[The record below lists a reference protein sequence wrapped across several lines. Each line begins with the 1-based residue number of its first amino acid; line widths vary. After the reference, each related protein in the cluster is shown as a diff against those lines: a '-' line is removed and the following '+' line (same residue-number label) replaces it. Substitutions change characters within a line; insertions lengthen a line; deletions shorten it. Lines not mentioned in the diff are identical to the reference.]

1 MVELGGIEKGLIAA
15 ALTFAVQWL
24 LRPVAHRLNL
34 LDYPTDRKD
43 HAHPTPITGGLAM
56 VIGILVTAWATLDI
70 LDSAWIAFSLGA
82 GLLIVV
88 GLLDDKYD
96 LPWWL
101 RIGVQVIAALIMALM
116 GGVQV
121 QHLGPVFGLGDIPL
135 GALSVPFTVFATV
148 GLINAINMIDGSDGL
163 AGSLVLAALVMLVAA
178 CLYSGNDVMA
188 GRVMI
193 MVGAVAAFLW
203 FNLRFPWRPRAQVF
217 MGNAGSA
224 FLGFV
229 IAWVSFRLT
238 QNPGHPVSPVLA
250 LWLIPVPVMD
260 CIVLIVRRLRQRQ
273 SPFKADQN
281 HVHHQLRGSGF
292 TPMQNVILLTVFSL
306 LCGLAAGQALRLDI
320 PEPLLLIAFLAMC
333 VGWYWLTSRHDRTV
347 RFFTRMRQ
355 LRLLPPVKSRGPIAV
370 PGTNT
375 TQTREQTIR
384 DKAA

>member
-1 MVELGGIEKGLIAA
+1 MFELGGVGKGLMAA
-15 ALTFAVQWL
+15 ALTLVVLWL
-24 LRPVAHRLNL
+24 LQPAAHRWNL
-34 LDYPTDRKD
+34 LDYPSGRKD
-43 HAHPTPITGGLAM
+43 HAHPTPVTGGLAM
-56 VIGILVTAWATLDI
+56 GLGILVTALVTLDVQESSW
-70 LDSAWIAFSLGA
+70 LAFLLGA

-101 RIGVQVIAALIMALM
+101 RIGAQVAAALVMVLM

-121 QHLGPVFGLGDIPL
+121 EQLGPVFGLDSLAL
-135 GALSVPFTVFATV
+135 GVLSVPFTVFATV

-163 AGSLVLAALVMLVAA
+163 AGSLVLTALVMMAAA
-178 CLYSGNDVMA
+178 CLYAGNVVMA
-188 GRVMI
+188 ERVMI

-203 FNLRFPWRPRAQVF
+203 FNLRFPWRARARTF

-260 CIVLIVRRLRQRQ
+260 CLVLTVRRLRHGQ
-273 SPFKADQN
+273 SPFKADHN
-281 HVHHQLRGSGF
+281 HVHHLLRGSGF
-292 TPMQNVILLTVFSL
+292 TPMQKVIFLCLFSA
-306 LCGLAAGQALRLDI
+306 LCGLVAGQALRLDI
-320 PEPLLLIAFLAMC
+320 PEPLLLLAFFMMC
-333 VGWYWLTSRHDRTV
+333 LGWFWLTSRHDRTV
-347 RFFTRMRQ
+347 RFFTRLRQ
-355 LRLLPPVKSRGPIAV
+355 LHLLPGATHKARVTPLSANDKPL
-370 PGTNT
+370 P
-375 TQTREQTIR
+375 EQSAH